1 MRPDPPGA
9 RARAVAGPLLLAAC
23 LVPAAC
29 GGDGAA
35 SSLTRGDR
43 LAARGDGEAAV
54 AEYRL
59 ARRQRGDD
67 PEVLARLAHAHAGR
81 GNVSVAVRLYEDLVA
96 RDSSYRHQAASDLV
110 ALARRELER
119 RGRDGMVRALEP
131 VLELGLVLVPRDLRL
146 ELARHYSERQE
157 FRRALPVYL
166 SVLDEDLEADDRV
179 YYGAARAYQE
189 MGGCREALSYFREY
203 LDRVEADREADTRGG
218 ARWHYGSCLYDVAQQ
233 DREHGRRRDALER
246 VERLIE
252 LGTPRTLMDRAHYLR
267 GELLLQ
273 AGRDDE
279 ALDAFREVLR
289 LNPDRSDPLAR
300 SAEENVRRIR
310 YGDRG

>member
-1 MRPDPPGA
+1 MSPPPPVA
-9 RARAVAGPLLLAAC
+9 RAGTGACLAAG
-23 LVPAAC
+23 LVLAAC
-29 GGDGAA
+29 GGDGTGSALA
-35 SSLTRGDR
+35 RGDR
-43 LAARGDGEAAV
+43 LAAQGDGEAAV

-67 PEVLARLAHAHAGR
+67 PEVLARLAHAHASR
-81 GNVSVAVRLYEDLVA
+81 GDVSTAARLYDDLVA
-96 RDSSYRHQAASDLV
+96 RDSSYRHQAASDLT

-119 RGRDGMVRALEP
+119 HGRDRMVRALEP
-131 VLELGLVLVPRDLRL
+131 VLELGIDLVPRDLRL

-166 SVLDEDLEADDRV
+166 SVLEEDLEADDRV

-203 LDRVEADREADTRGG
+203 LDRVEADRAADTEGG
-218 ARWHYGSCLYDVAQQ
+218 ARWHYGSCLYDVAQE
-233 DREHGRRRDALER
+233 DRARGRRRDALDR

-279 ALDAFREVLR
+279 ALEAFREVLR

>member
-1 MRPDPPGA
+1 MSARPASA
-9 RARAVAGPLLLAAC
+9 RAGVGACLAASLLLGG
-23 LVPAAC
+23 C
-29 GGDGAA
+29 GGDGAG
-35 SSLTRGDR
+35 SSLARGDR
-43 LAARGDGEAAV
+43 LAAQGDGEAAV

-59 ARRQRGDD
+59 ARRQQGDA
-67 PEVLARLAHAHAGR
+67 PQVLARLAHARAGR
-81 GNVSVAVRLYEDLVA
+81 NDVSAAARLYSELVA
-96 RDSSYRHQAASDLV
+96 RDSSYRHQAASDLI

-119 RGRDGMVRALEP
+119 HGRDRMVRALEP
-131 VLELGLVLVPRDLRL
+131 VLDLGLDLVPRDLRL

-157 FRRALPVYL
+157 FRQALPVYL
-166 SVLDEDLEADDRV
+166 SVLEEDLEADDRV

-189 MGGCREALSYFREY
+189 LGGCREALSYFQAY
-203 LDRVEADREADTRGG
+203 MDRVEADREADTEGG

-233 DREHGRRRDALER
+233 DREHGRRQDALDR
-246 VERLIE
+246 VERLVE

-273 AGRDDE
+273 AGRDDD
-279 ALDAFREVLR
+279 ALEAFREVLR

-310 YGDRG
+310 YGDSG